1 MDPDPAS
8 FLLLLSSLL
17 ASAFFS
23 GMEIAYVSANRLQA
37 ELDRKQGGLAG
48 RIVEFLLR
56 RPERFIATMLVG
68 NNLALVV
75 FGLESGAL
83 IGQWLFGVPEW
94 EQAPSPLLA
103 LSVQTAIATVVIL
116 ITAEFLPKS
125 LFHGAPNRW
134 LRALSIPLVIVHTL
148 LLPPALVVLAL
159 SRLFLGKRQDD
170 GSADTLG
177 AVDLDHFV
185 RSLNERIEGEE
196 EETALDNEL
205 QILQNALDFSALKA
219 RDCLVPRNEIVALD
233 AASTLDELER
243 CFTETGL
250 SKVVIYRGDIDH
262 IVGYVH
268 SKDLLRNSSADDGE
282 TPGTTLSRLLHPT
295 IIVPEPMGAQD
306 ILAEFIRRKRHL
318 AVVVDEYGGTSGILT
333 MEDIVEELIGD
344 IEDEHDTE
352 ALVEMEIGEGHHR
365 FSARHEVDDINA
377 RFQLDLP
384 ENEAYE
390 TLGGLVLFHT
400 EEIPPEGTRLQF
412 DRTTVQVTRVD
423 GARIVLVEVLQN
435 DGESA

>member
-56 RPERFIATMLVG
+56 RQERFIATMLVG

-75 FGLESGAL
+75 FGLESGKL
-83 IGQWLFGVPEW
+83 LGQWLFGVPEW

-185 RSLNERIEGEE
+185 RSLNERIEGKKRKRPS
-196 EETALDNEL
+196 TTSCRFCRMRLTSPPSRRA
-205 QILQNALDFSALKA
+205 IVWFRATRSWPST
-219 RDCLVPRNEIVALD
+219 PRRPW
-233 AASTLDELER
+233 T
-243 CFTETGL
+243 
-250 SKVVIYRGDIDH
+250 
-262 IVGYVH
+262 
-268 SKDLLRNSSADDGE
+268 NSSGVSPKPA
-282 TPGTTLSRLLHPT
+282 
-295 IIVPEPMGAQD
+295 
-306 ILAEFIRRKRHL
+306 
-318 AVVVDEYGGTSGILT
+318 
-333 MEDIVEELIGD
+333 
-344 IEDEHDTE
+344 
-352 ALVEMEIGEGHHR
+352 
-365 FSARHEVDDINA
+365 
-377 RFQLDLP
+377 
-384 ENEAYE
+384 
-390 TLGGLVLFHT
+390 
-400 EEIPPEGTRLQF
+400 
-412 DRTTVQVTRVD
+412 
-423 GARIVLVEVLQN
+423 
-435 DGESA
+435 